1 MVRVRI
7 KLVEEP
13 LLQTTFPN
21 SNHSESYFTLAKS
34 TRRRWRLC
42 CSPKLIPQIWLQFF
56 FFCENRQAINTS
68 TRWNDKIFSSI
79 ENLISSNAFTI
90 PSNLNSETMKQYK
103 GLTIEII
110 LACKLSKIISAHLVN
125 DFCSIESLWLLSS
138 STLHSHNCCMSMNR
152 NTCAGTELF
161 TRTRSAV
168 YLKSGLPSVEL

>member
-68 TRWNDKIFSSI
+68 TRWNDKIFSPI
-79 ENLISSNAFTI
+79 KNLISSNAFTI
-90 PSNLNSETMKQYK
+90 PSDLNSETMKQYK

-110 LACKLSKIISAHLVN
+110 LVCKLSKIISAHLVDN
-125 DFCSIESLWLLSS
+125 FCTIESLWLLSS
-138 STLHSHNCCMSMNR
+138 SPSILRTDVWVWIEIHVLEENFSHVH
-152 NTCAGTELF
+152 GELF
-161 TRTRSAV
+161 TWNQDFLR
-168 YLKSGLPSVEL
+168 

>member
-68 TRWNDKIFSSI
+68 TRWNDKIFSPI
-79 ENLISSNAFTI
+79 KNLISSNAFTI
-90 PSNLNSETMKQYK
+90 PSDLNSETMKQYK

-110 LACKLSKIISAHLVN
+110 LVCKLSKIISAHLVDN
-125 DFCSIESLWLLSS
+125 FCSIESLWLLSS
-138 STLHSHNCCMSMNR
+138 SPSILITAVWAWIEIHVLEENFSHVH
-152 NTCAGTELF
+152 GVLF
-161 TRTRSAV
+161 TWNQDFLR
-168 YLKSGLPSVEL
+168 

>member
-42 CSPKLIPQIWLQFF
+42 CSPKLMPQIWLQFF

-68 TRWNDKIFSSI
+68 TRWNDKIFSPI

-110 LACKLSKIISAHLVN
+110 LVCKLSKIISAHLVDN
-125 DFCSIESLWLLSS
+125 FCSIESLWLLSS
-138 STLHSHNCCMSMNR
+138 SPSILRTAVWAWIEIHVLEENFSHVH
-152 NTCAGTELF
+152 GVLF
-161 TRTRSAV
+161 TWNQDFLR
-168 YLKSGLPSVEL
+168 

>member
-138 STLHSHNCCMSMNR
+138 SPSILRTAVWVWIEIHVLEQNFSHVH
-152 NTCAGTELF
+152 GVLF
-161 TRTRSAV
+161 TWNQDFLR
-168 YLKSGLPSVEL
+168 